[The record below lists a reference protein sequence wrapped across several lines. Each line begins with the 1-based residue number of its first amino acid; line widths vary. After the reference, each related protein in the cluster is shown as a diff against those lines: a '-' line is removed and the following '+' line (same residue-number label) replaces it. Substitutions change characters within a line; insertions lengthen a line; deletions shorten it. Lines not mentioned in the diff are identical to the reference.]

1 MMSAKKI
8 VDELKKKNINLFKS
22 FIPNSSYN
30 FKFKDIKNFKRFKT
44 VVVIG
49 MGGSI
54 LGTKAIYTF
63 LKHKIKKNFIFIDNL
78 DENYLKSIKK
88 NNNLSKSLF
97 IIISKSGNTIET
109 ISNTY
114 FFKSFLKSKNTIILT
129 ENKNSFLRNLAKEKK
144 FNFLEHKKFI
154 GGRYSVLSEVGMLP
168 AYLMG
173 FKVENFKKNLGKFIY
188 NKKIILSSAN
198 LINKLKIKNAKI
210 LVFFNYVPE
219 LNNFLYWSQQLFAES
234 LGKNKKGFIPVIS
247 NAPKDH
253 HSLLQ
258 LYLDGPKD
266 KVFYIVSSSKRGN
279 LKTKS
284 DFFDDNVQYLRKKKY
299 NNIKD
304 SQKNAFLRVLKNK
317 KIPFR
322 EINIQKFNEDTIGKL
337 FLQFIMETIFLG
349 KLINVNPFDQPAVE
363 EVKVLTKKF
372 LVSKKF

>member
-1 MMSAKKI
+1 MSSNIKI
-8 VDELKKKNINLFKS
+8 INDIITQNSTLLKYLIN
-22 FIPNSSYN
+22 NSKFE
-30 FKFKDIKNFKRFKT
+30 FKFKKFKKFKT
-44 VVVIG
+44 ILIIG

-54 LGTKAIYTF
+54 LGAKAIYDF
-63 LKHKIKKNFIFIDNL
+63 LKHKTKKNFIFIDNL

-173 FKVENFKKNLGKFIY
+173 FKVENFKKNLSKFIY

-198 LINKLKIKNAKI
+198 LINKHKIKNAKI

-284 DFFDDNVQYLRKKKY
+284 DFFNDNVQYLRKKKY
-299 NNIKD
+299 NDIKD

>member
-1 MMSAKKI
+1 MSSNIKI
-8 VDELKKKNINLFKS
+8 INDIITQNNTLLKYLIN
-22 FIPNSSYN
+22 NSKFE
-30 FKFKDIKNFKRFKT
+30 FKFKKFKKFKT
-44 VVVIG
+44 ILIIG

-54 LGTKAIYTF
+54 LGAKAIYDF
-63 LKHKIKKNFIFIDNL
+63 LKHKTKKNFIFIDNL

-284 DFFDDNVQYLRKKKY
+284 DFFNDNVQYLRKKKY

>member
-1 MMSAKKI
+1 MSSNIKI
-8 VDELKKKNINLFKS
+8 INDIITQNSILLKYLIN
-22 FIPNSSYN
+22 NSKFE
-30 FKFKDIKNFKRFKT
+30 FKFKKFKKFKT
-44 VVVIG
+44 ILIIG

-54 LGTKAIYTF
+54 LGAKAIYDF
-63 LKHKIKKNFIFIDNL
+63 LKHKTKKNFIFIDNL

-188 NKKIILSSAN
+188 NKKIILSSAK

-284 DFFDDNVQYLRKKKY
+284 DFFNDNVQYLRKKKY

>member
-1 MMSAKKI
+1 MSSNIKI
-8 VDELKKKNINLFKS
+8 INDIITQNSILLKYLIN
-22 FIPNSSYN
+22 NSKFE
-30 FKFKDIKNFKRFKT
+30 FKFKKFKKFKT
-44 VVVIG
+44 ILIIG

-54 LGTKAIYTF
+54 LGAKAIYDF
-63 LKHKIKKNFIFIDNL
+63 LKHKTKKNFIFIDNL

-188 NKKIILSSAN
+188 NKKIILSSAS

-284 DFFDDNVQYLRKKKY
+284 DFFNDNVQYLRKKKY

>member
-1 MMSAKKI
+1 MSSNIKI
-8 VDELKKKNINLFKS
+8 IKDIITQNSTLLKYLIN
-22 FIPNSSYN
+22 NSK
-30 FKFKDIKNFKRFKT
+30 FEIKFKKFKKFKT
-44 VVVIG
+44 ILIIG

-54 LGTKAIYTF
+54 LGAKAIYDF
-63 LKHKIKKNFIFIDNL
+63 LKHKTKKNFIFIDNL

-266 KVFYIVSSSKRGN
+266 KVFYIVSSGKRGN

-284 DFFDDNVQYLRKKKY
+284 DFFNGNVQYLRNKKY
-299 NNIKD
+299 NDIKD

>member
-1 MMSAKKI
+1 MSSNIKI
-8 VDELKKKNINLFKS
+8 INDIITQNSILLKYLIN
-22 FIPNSSYN
+22 NSKFE
-30 FKFKDIKNFKRFKT
+30 FKFKKFKKFKT
-44 VVVIG
+44 ILIIG

-54 LGTKAIYTF
+54 LGAKAIYDF
-63 LKHKIKKNFIFIDNL
+63 LKHKTKKNFIFIDNL

-173 FKVENFKKNLGKFIY
+173 FKVENFKKNLSKFIY

-266 KVFYIVSSSKRGN
+266 KVFYIFSSSKRGN

-284 DFFDDNVQYLRKKKY
+284 NFFNANVKYLRKKKY
-299 NNIKD
+299 NDIKD

>member
-1 MMSAKKI
+1 MPSNIKI
-8 VDELKKKNINLFKS
+8 INDIITQNSILLKYLIN
-22 FIPNSSYN
+22 NSKFE
-30 FKFKDIKNFKRFKT
+30 FKFKKFKKFKT
-44 VVVIG
+44 ILIIG

-54 LGTKAIYTF
+54 LGAKAIYDF
-63 LKHKIKKNFIFIDNL
+63 LKHKTKKNFIFIDNL

-284 DFFDDNVQYLRKKKY
+284 DFFNDNVHYLRKKKY

>member
-1 MMSAKKI
+1 MSSNIKI
-8 VDELKKKNINLFKS
+8 INDMITQNSTLLKYLIN
-22 FIPNSSYN
+22 NSK
-30 FKFKDIKNFKRFKT
+30 FEIKFKKFKKFKT
-44 VVVIG
+44 IFIIG

-54 LGTKAIYTF
+54 LGAKAIYDF

-88 NNNLSKSLF
+88 NNSLSKSLF

-173 FKVENFKKNLGKFIY
+173 FKVENFKKNLSKFIY

-198 LINKLKIKNAKI
+198 LINNKYKIKNTKI

-266 KVFYIVSSSKRGN
+266 KVFYIFSSSKRGN

-284 DFFDDNVQYLRKKKY
+284 DFFNDNVKYLRKKKY
-299 NNIKD
+299 NDIKD

-337 FLQFIMETIFLG
+337 FLQFIMETIFIG

>member
-1 MMSAKKI
+1 MSSNIKI
-8 VDELKKKNINLFKS
+8 INDIITQNSTLLKYLIN
-22 FIPNSSYN
+22 NSKFE
-30 FKFKDIKNFKRFKT
+30 FKFKKFKKFKT
-44 VVVIG
+44 ILIIG

-54 LGTKAIYTF
+54 LGAKAIYDF
-63 LKHKIKKNFIFIDNL
+63 LKHKTKKNFIFIDNL

-266 KVFYIVSSSKRGN
+266 KVFYIVSSRKRGN

-284 DFFDDNVQYLRKKKY
+284 DFFNDNVQYLRKKKY

>member
-1 MMSAKKI
+1 MSSNIKI
-8 VDELKKKNINLFKS
+8 INDIITQNSILLKYLIN
-22 FIPNSSYN
+22 NSKFE
-30 FKFKDIKNFKRFKT
+30 FKFKKFKKFKT
-44 VVVIG
+44 ILIIG

-54 LGTKAIYTF
+54 LGAKAIYDF
-63 LKHKIKKNFIFIDNL
+63 LKHKTKKNFIFIDNL

-173 FKVENFKKNLGKFIY
+173 FKVENFKKNLSKFIY
-188 NKKIILSSAN
+188 NKKIILSSVN
-198 LINKLKIKNAKI
+198 LINKYKIKNAKI

-266 KVFYIVSSSKRGN
+266 KVFYIFSSSKRGN

-284 DFFDDNVQYLRKKKY
+284 DFFNDNVQYLRKKKY

>member
-1 MMSAKKI
+1 MSSNIKI
-8 VDELKKKNINLFKS
+8 INDMITQNSTLLKYLIN
-22 FIPNSSYN
+22 NSK
-30 FKFKDIKNFKRFKT
+30 FEIKFKKFKKFKT
-44 VVVIG
+44 IFIIG

-54 LGTKAIYTF
+54 LGAQAIYDF

-88 NNNLSKSLF
+88 NNCLSKSLF

-173 FKVENFKKNLGKFIY
+173 FKVENFKKNLSKFIY

-198 LINKLKIKNAKI
+198 LINKFKIKNAKI

-234 LGKNKKGFIPVIS
+234 LGKNEKGFIPVIS

-266 KVFYIVSSSKRGN
+266 KVFYIFSSSKRGN

-284 DFFDDNVQYLRKKKY
+284 DFFNDNVKYLRKKKY
-299 NNIKD
+299 NDIKD

>member
-1 MMSAKKI
+1 MSSNIKI
-8 VDELKKKNINLFKS
+8 IKDIITQNSTLLKYLIN
-22 FIPNSSYN
+22 NSKFE
-30 FKFKDIKNFKRFKT
+30 FKFKKFKKFKT
-44 VVVIG
+44 ILIIG

-54 LGTKAIYTF
+54 LGAKAIYDF
-63 LKHKIKKNFIFIDNL
+63 LKHKTKKNFIFIDNL

-88 NNNLSKSLF
+88 NNSLSKSLF

-173 FKVENFKKNLGKFIY
+173 FKVENFKKNLSKFIY
-188 NKKIILSSAN
+188 NKKIILNSAN
-198 LINKLKIKNAKI
+198 FINKLKIKNAKI

-284 DFFDDNVQYLRKKKY
+284 DFFNDNVQYLRKKKY

>member
-1 MMSAKKI
+1 MSSNIKI
-8 VDELKKKNINLFKS
+8 INEIISQNNTLLKYLIN
-22 FIPNSSYN
+22 NSKFE
-30 FKFKDIKNFKRFKT
+30 FKFKKFKKFKT
-44 VVVIG
+44 ILIIG

-54 LGTKAIYTF
+54 LGAKAIYDF

-97 IIISKSGNTIET
+97 IIISKSGNTVET

-188 NKKIILSSAN
+188 NKKIILSSAK
-198 LINKLKIKNAKI
+198 LINKPKIKNAKI

-266 KVFYIVSSSKRGN
+266 KVFYIFSSSKRGN

-284 DFFDDNVQYLRKKKY
+284 DFFNDNVQYLRKKKY

>member
-1 MMSAKKI
+1 MSSNIKI
-8 VDELKKKNINLFKS
+8 INDIITQNSTLLKYLIN
-22 FIPNSSYN
+22 NSKFE
-30 FKFKDIKNFKRFKT
+30 FKFKKFKKFKT
-44 VVVIG
+44 ILIIG

-54 LGTKAIYTF
+54 LGAKAIYDF
-63 LKHKIKKNFIFIDNL
+63 LKHKTKKNFIFIDNL

-173 FKVENFKKNLGKFIY
+173 FKVENFKKKLGKFIY

-284 DFFDDNVQYLRKKKY
+284 DFFNDNVYYLRKKKY

>member
-1 MMSAKKI
+1 MSSNIKI
-8 VDELKKKNINLFKS
+8 IKDIITQNSTLLKYLIN
-22 FIPNSSYN
+22 NSK
-30 FKFKDIKNFKRFKT
+30 FEIKFKKFKKFKT
-44 VVVIG
+44 ILIIG

-54 LGTKAIYTF
+54 LGAKAIYDF
-63 LKHKIKKNFIFIDNL
+63 LKHKTKKNFIFIDNL

-109 ISNTY
+109 ILNTY

-173 FKVENFKKNLGKFIY
+173 FKVENFKKNLSKFIY
-188 NKKIILSSAN
+188 NKKIILNSAN
-198 LINKLKIKNAKI
+198 FINKLKIKNAKI

-284 DFFDDNVQYLRKKKY
+284 DFFNDNVKYLRKKKY
-299 NNIKD
+299 NDIKD

>member
-1 MMSAKKI
+1 MSSNIKI
-8 VDELKKKNINLFKS
+8 INDIITQNSTLLKYLIN
-22 FIPNSSYN
+22 NSKFE
-30 FKFKDIKNFKRFKT
+30 FKFKKFKKFKT
-44 VVVIG
+44 ILIIG

-54 LGTKAIYTF
+54 LGAKAIYDF
-63 LKHKIKKNFIFIDNL
+63 LKHKTKKNFIFIDNL

-97 IIISKSGNTIET
+97 IIISKSGNTTET

-188 NKKIILSSAN
+188 NKKIILSSVN

-266 KVFYIVSSSKRGN
+266 KVFYIFSSSKRGN

-284 DFFDDNVQYLRKKKY
+284 DFFNGNVKYLRKKKY
-299 NNIKD
+299 NDIKD

>member
-1 MMSAKKI
+1 MSSNIKI
-8 VDELKKKNINLFKS
+8 INDIITQNSTLLKYLIN
-22 FIPNSSYN
+22 NSKFE
-30 FKFKDIKNFKRFKT
+30 FKFKKFKKFKT
-44 VVVIG
+44 ILIIG

-54 LGTKAIYTF
+54 LGAKAIYDF
-63 LKHKIKKNFIFIDNL
+63 LKHKTKKNFIFIDNL

-188 NKKIILSSAN
+188 NKKIILSSVN

-284 DFFDDNVQYLRKKKY
+284 DFFNDNVKYLRKKKY

>member
-1 MMSAKKI
+1 MSSNIKI
-8 VDELKKKNINLFKS
+8 INDIITQNSTLLKYLLN
-22 FIPNSSYN
+22 NSKFE
-30 FKFKDIKNFKRFKT
+30 FKFKKFKKFKT
-44 VVVIG
+44 ILIIG

-54 LGTKAIYTF
+54 LGAKAIYDF
-63 LKHKIKKNFIFIDNL
+63 LKHKTKKNFIFIDNL

-284 DFFDDNVQYLRKKKY
+284 DFFNDNVQYLRKKKY
-299 NNIKD
+299 NNIKN

>member
-1 MMSAKKI
+1 MSSNIKI
-8 VDELKKKNINLFKS
+8 INDIITQNSTLLKYLIN
-22 FIPNSSYN
+22 NSKFE
-30 FKFKDIKNFKRFKT
+30 FKFKKFKKFKT
-44 VVVIG
+44 ILIIG

-54 LGTKAIYTF
+54 LGAKAIYDF
-63 LKHKIKKNFIFIDNL
+63 LKHKTKKNFIFIDNL

-284 DFFDDNVQYLRKKKY
+284 DFFNDNVQYLRKKKY

-304 SQKNAFLRVLKNK
+304 SQKNAFLKVLKNK

>member
-1 MMSAKKI
+1 MSSNIKI
-8 VDELKKKNINLFKS
+8 INDIIAQNSILLKYLIN
-22 FIPNSSYN
+22 NSKFE
-30 FKFKDIKNFKRFKT
+30 FKFKKFKKFKT
-44 VVVIG
+44 ILIIG

-54 LGTKAIYTF
+54 LGAKAIYDF
-63 LKHKIKKNFIFIDNL
+63 LKHKTKKNFIFIDNL
-78 DENYLKSIKK
+78 DENFLKNIKK

-144 FNFLEHKKFI
+144 FNFIEHKKFI

-188 NKKIILSSAN
+188 NKKIILRSAN
-198 LINKLKIKNAKI
+198 LINKLKINNAKI

-284 DFFDDNVQYLRKKKY
+284 DFFNDNVQYLRKKKY
-299 NNIKD
+299 NNIKN

>member
-1 MMSAKKI
+1 MPSNIKI
-8 VDELKKKNINLFKS
+8 INDIISQNSTLLKYLIN
-22 FIPNSSYN
+22 NSKFE
-30 FKFKDIKNFKRFKT
+30 FKFKKFRKFKT
-44 VVVIG
+44 ILIIG

-54 LGTKAIYTF
+54 LGAKAIYYF
-63 LKHKIKKNFIFIDNL
+63 MKHRIKKNFIFIDNL
-78 DENYLKSIKK
+78 DENYLKEIKK

-97 IIISKSGNTIET
+97 IIISKSGNTVET
-109 ISNTY
+109 ISNTF

-129 ENKNSFLRNLAKEKK
+129 ENKNSFLRNLAKKNK
-144 FNFLEHKKFI
+144 YNFLEHKKFI

-173 FKVENFKKNLGKFIY
+173 FKVENFKKNLSKFIY
-188 NKKIILSSAN
+188 NKNIILSSAN
-198 LINKLKIKNAKI
+198 LINKLKIKNTKI
-210 LVFFNYVPE
+210 LVFLNYVPE

-284 DFFDDNVQYLRKKKY
+284 DFFNDNVKYLRKKKY
-299 NNIKD
+299 NDIKD

-322 EINIQKFNEDTIGKL
+322 EINIQKFNEDTIGRL

-363 EVKVLTKKF
+363 EVKMLTKKF

>member
-1 MMSAKKI
+1 MSSNIKI
-8 VDELKKKNINLFKS
+8 INDIITQNSTLLKYLIN
-22 FIPNSSYN
+22 NSKFE
-30 FKFKDIKNFKRFKT
+30 FKFKKFKKFKT
-44 VVVIG
+44 ILIIG

-54 LGTKAIYTF
+54 LGAKAIYDF
-63 LKHKIKKNFIFIDNL
+63 LKHKTKKNFIFIDNL

-88 NNNLSKSLF
+88 NNSLSKSLF

-173 FKVENFKKNLGKFIY
+173 FKVENFKKNLSKFIY

-198 LINKLKIKNAKI
+198 LINKYKIKNAKI

-234 LGKNKKGFIPVIS
+234 LGKNKKGFIPVVS

-266 KVFYIVSSSKRGN
+266 KVFYVVSSSKRGN

-284 DFFDDNVQYLRKKKY
+284 DFFNDNVQYLRKKKY

-304 SQKNAFLRVLKNK
+304 SQKNAFLKVLKNK

>member
-1 MMSAKKI
+1 MSSNIKI
-8 VDELKKKNINLFKS
+8 INDIITQNSILLKYLIN
-22 FIPNSSYN
+22 NSKFE
-30 FKFKDIKNFKRFKT
+30 FKFKKFKKFKT
-44 VVVIG
+44 ILIIG

-54 LGTKAIYTF
+54 LGAKAIYDF
-63 LKHKIKKNFIFIDNL
+63 LKHKTKKNFIFIDNL

-173 FKVENFKKNLGKFIY
+173 FKVENFKKNLSKFIY

-266 KVFYIVSSSKRGN
+266 KVFYIFSSSKRGN

-284 DFFDDNVQYLRKKKY
+284 DFFNDNVQYLRKKKY

>member
-1 MMSAKKI
+1 MPSNIKI
-8 VDELKKKNINLFKS
+8 INDIINQNSTPLKYLINNSKFELKFK
-22 FIPNSSYN
+22 
-30 FKFKDIKNFKRFKT
+30 KFKKFKT
-44 VVVIG
+44 ILIIG

-54 LGTKAIYTF
+54 LGAKAIYDF
-63 LKHKIKKNFIFIDNL
+63 LKHKTKKNFIFIDNL
-78 DENYLKSIKK
+78 DEDYLKSIKK

-284 DFFDDNVQYLRKKKY
+284 DFFNDNVQYLRKKKY
-299 NNIKD
+299 NNIKN

>member
-1 MMSAKKI
+1 MSSNIKI
-8 VDELKKKNINLFKS
+8 INDIITQNSTLLKYLIN
-22 FIPNSSYN
+22 NSKFE
-30 FKFKDIKNFKRFKT
+30 FKFKKFKKFKT
-44 VVVIG
+44 ILIIG

-54 LGTKAIYTF
+54 LGAKAIYDF
-63 LKHKIKKNFIFIDNL
+63 LKHKTKKNFIFIDNL

-284 DFFDDNVQYLRKKKY
+284 DFFNDNVKYLRKKKY
-299 NNIKD
+299 NDIKD

>member
-1 MMSAKKI
+1 MPSNIKI
-8 VDELKKKNINLFKS
+8 IKDIISQNSTLLKYLIN
-22 FIPNSSYN
+22 NSKFE
-30 FKFKDIKNFKRFKT
+30 FKFKKFKKFKT
-44 VVVIG
+44 ILIIG

-54 LGTKAIYTF
+54 LGAKAIYDF
-63 LKHKIKKNFIFIDNL
+63 LKHKTKKNFIFIDNL

-97 IIISKSGNTIET
+97 IIISKSGNTTET

-173 FKVENFKKNLGKFIY
+173 FKVEKFKKKLGKFIY
-188 NKKIILSSAN
+188 NKKIILSSAK

-266 KVFYIVSSSKRGN
+266 KLFYIVSSSKRGN

-284 DFFDDNVQYLRKKKY
+284 DFFNDNVQYLRKKKY

-304 SQKNAFLRVLKNK
+304 SQKNAFLKVLKNK

>member
-1 MMSAKKI
+1 MSSNIKI
-8 VDELKKKNINLFKS
+8 INDIITQNSTLLKYLLN
-22 FIPNSSYN
+22 NSKFE
-30 FKFKDIKNFKRFKT
+30 FKFKKFKKFKT
-44 VVVIG
+44 ILIIG

-54 LGTKAIYTF
+54 LGAKAIYDF
-63 LKHKIKKNFIFIDNL
+63 LKHKTKKNFIFIDNL

-188 NKKIILSSAN
+188 NKKIILSSVN

-266 KVFYIVSSSKRGN
+266 KVFYIISSSKRGN

-284 DFFDDNVQYLRKKKY
+284 DFFNDNVQYLRKKKY

>member
-1 MMSAKKI
+1 MSSN
-8 VDELKKKNINLFKS
+8 LKVFKDIIS
-22 FIPNSSYN
+22 QNSALLKYLTNNSKFE
-30 FKFKDIKNFKRFKT
+30 FKFKKFKKFKT
-44 VVVIG
+44 ILIIG

-54 LGTKAIYTF
+54 LGAKAIYDF
-63 LKHKIKKNFIFIDNL
+63 LKHKTKKNFIFIDNL

-188 NKKIILSSAN
+188 NKKIILSSVN

-266 KVFYIVSSSKRGN
+266 KVFYIFSSSKRGN

-284 DFFDDNVQYLRKKKY
+284 DFFNDNVKYLRKKKY
-299 NNIKD
+299 NDIKD

>member
-1 MMSAKKI
+1 MPSNIKI
-8 VDELKKKNINLFKS
+8 IKDIISQNSTFLKYLIN
-22 FIPNSSYN
+22 NSKFE
-30 FKFKDIKNFKRFKT
+30 FKFKKFKKFKT
-44 VVVIG
+44 ILIIG

-54 LGTKAIYTF
+54 LGAKAIYDF
-63 LKHKIKKNFIFIDNL
+63 LKHKTKKNFIFIDNL

-97 IIISKSGNTIET
+97 IIISKSGNTTET

-188 NKKIILSSAN
+188 NKKIILSYAK
-198 LINKLKIKNAKI
+198 LINKLKIKNAKV

-219 LNNFLYWSQQLFAES
+219 LNNFLYWGQQLFAES
-234 LGKNKKGFIPVIS
+234 LGKNNKGFIPVIS

-266 KVFYIVSSSKRGN
+266 KVFYIVSSSKQGN

-284 DFFDDNVQYLRKKKY
+284 DFFNDNVQYLRKKKY
-299 NNIKD
+299 NDIKA

-337 FLQFIMETIFLG
+337 FLQFIMETIFLS

>member
-1 MMSAKKI
+1 MSSNIKI
-8 VDELKKKNINLFKS
+8 INDIITQNSILLKYLIN
-22 FIPNSSYN
+22 NSKFE
-30 FKFKDIKNFKRFKT
+30 FKFKKFKKFKT
-44 VVVIG
+44 ILIIG

-54 LGTKAIYTF
+54 LGAKAIYDF
-63 LKHKIKKNFIFIDNL
+63 LKHKTKKNFIFIDNL

-284 DFFDDNVQYLRKKKY
+284 DFFNDNVQYLRKKKY
-299 NNIKD
+299 NDIKD

>member
-1 MMSAKKI
+1 MSSNIKI
-8 VDELKKKNINLFKS
+8 INDIITQNSILLKYLIN
-22 FIPNSSYN
+22 NSKFE
-30 FKFKDIKNFKRFKT
+30 FKFKKFKKFKT
-44 VVVIG
+44 ILIIG

-54 LGTKAIYTF
+54 LGAKAIYDF
-63 LKHKIKKNFIFIDNL
+63 LKHKTKKNFIFIDNL

-266 KVFYIVSSSKRGN
+266 KVFYIISSSKRGN

-284 DFFDDNVQYLRKKKY
+284 DFFNDNVQYLRKKKY

>member
-1 MMSAKKI
+1 MSSNIKI
-8 VDELKKKNINLFKS
+8 INDMITQNSTLLKYLIN
-22 FIPNSSYN
+22 NSK
-30 FKFKDIKNFKRFKT
+30 FEIKFKKFKKFKT
-44 VVVIG
+44 IFIIG

-54 LGTKAIYTF
+54 LGAKAIYDF

-97 IIISKSGNTIET
+97 IIISKSGNTTET

-173 FKVENFKKNLGKFIY
+173 FKVENFKKNLSKFIY

-284 DFFDDNVQYLRKKKY
+284 DFFNDNVQYLRKKKY

-349 KLINVNPFDQPAVE
+349 KLININPFDQPAVE

>member
-1 MMSAKKI
+1 M
-8 VDELKKKNINLFKS
+8 KKKTFSHKNYLINNYYKKKLIKNYFDKILNEIMKNIDFKRDIYHVLSNKFNLSFNINDFKK
-22 FIPNSSYN
+22 FR
-30 FKFKDIKNFKRFKT
+30 KFKNIAI
-44 VVVIG
+44 VG

-54 LGTKAIYTF
+54 LGTNAIHDF
-63 LKHKIKKNFIFIDNL
+63 LKYKIKKKVTFFDNL
-78 DENYLKSIKK
+78 EIEKINKFKKENNKK
-88 NNNLSKSLF
+88 NYLF

-188 NKKIILSSAN
+188 NKKIILSSAK

-284 DFFDDNVQYLRKKKY
+284 DFFNDNVQYLRKKKY

-304 SQKNAFLRVLKNK
+304 SQKNAFLKVLK
-317 KIPFR
+317 
-322 EINIQKFNEDTIGKL
+322 G
-337 FLQFIMETIFLG
+337 
-349 KLINVNPFDQPAVE
+349 A
-363 EVKVLTKKF
+363 
-372 LVSKKF
+372 

>member
-1 MMSAKKI
+1 MSSNIKI
-8 VDELKKKNINLFKS
+8 INDIITQNSTLLKYLIN
-22 FIPNSSYN
+22 NSKFE
-30 FKFKDIKNFKRFKT
+30 FKFKKFKKFKT
-44 VVVIG
+44 ILIIG

-54 LGTKAIYTF
+54 LGAKAIYDF
-63 LKHKIKKNFIFIDNL
+63 LKHKTKKNFIFIDNL

-188 NKKIILSSAN
+188 NKKNILSSAN

-284 DFFDDNVQYLRKKKY
+284 DFFNDNVKYLRKKKY
-299 NNIKD
+299 NDIKD

-349 KLINVNPFDQPAVE
+349 KLTNVNPFDQPAVE

>member
-1 MMSAKKI
+1 MSSNIKI
-8 VDELKKKNINLFKS
+8 INDMITQNSTLLKYLIN
-22 FIPNSSYN
+22 NSK
-30 FKFKDIKNFKRFKT
+30 FEIKFKKFKKFKT
-44 VVVIG
+44 ILIIG

-54 LGTKAIYTF
+54 LGAKAIYDF
-63 LKHKIKKNFIFIDNL
+63 LKHKTKKNFIFIDNL

-173 FKVENFKKNLGKFIY
+173 FKVENFKKNLSKFIY

-284 DFFDDNVQYLRKKKY
+284 DFFNDNVQYLRKKKY
-299 NNIKD
+299 NNIKN

>member
-1 MMSAKKI
+1 MLSNIKI
-8 VDELKKKNINLFKS
+8 IKDIVTQNSTLLKYLTN
-22 FIPNSSYN
+22 NSK
-30 FKFKDIKNFKRFKT
+30 FEIKFKKFKKFKT
-44 VVVIG
+44 ILIIG

-54 LGTKAIYTF
+54 LGAKAIYNF
-63 LKHKIKKNFIFIDNL
+63 LKHKTKKNFIFVDNL

-173 FKVENFKKNLGKFIY
+173 FKVENFKKNLSKFIY

-198 LINKLKIKNAKI
+198 LINKYKIKNAKI

-266 KVFYIVSSSKRGN
+266 KVFYIFSSSKQGN

-284 DFFDDNVQYLRKKKY
+284 DFFNDNVKYLKKKKY
-299 NNIKD
+299 NDIKV

-363 EVKVLTKKF
+363 EVKVLTKKL